1 MNAALQ
7 IARLVAVLALVCVA
21 AAIATPKGR
30 LPLALRGLA
39 KVLGDGRAGSMTPH
53 GSSDF
58 ALQSGLR
65 PADTPRFGRFHR
77 NRPTRLLAFV
87 LVLLAILLALI

>member
-1 MNAALQ
+1 MNVALQ

-39 KVLGDGRAGSMTPH
+39 KMVRGCEGEKARNPQ
-53 GSSDF
+53 SSHPS
-58 ALQSGLR
+58 A
-65 PADTPRFGRFHR
+65 AK
-77 NRPTRLLAFV
+77 RLLAFL

>member
-7 IARLVAVLALVCVA
+7 IARLVAVLALLCAA

-39 KVLGDGRAGSMTPH
+39 KILNTVPDASRVAGVGQSVSPARRL
-53 GSSDF
+53 F
-58 ALQSGLR
+58 AF
-65 PADTPRFGRFHR
+65 T
-77 NRPTRLLAFV
+77 

>member
-1 MNAALQ
+1 MLLQ
-7 IARLVAVLALVCVA
+7 IARLVAVLALLCVA

-39 KVLGDGRAGSMTPH
+39 KMVRRCEGEKPRGNEGPHPLTPSPSH
-53 GSSDF
+53 PSTGK
-58 ALQSGLR
+58 
-65 PADTPRFGRFHR
+65 
-77 NRPTRLLAFV
+77 RLLAFV

>member
-1 MNAALQ
+1 MNTALQ
-7 IARLVAVLALVCVA
+7 IARLVAVLALIGVA

-39 KVLGDGRAGSMTPH
+39 KMVNAVPSSSRRQALAGDPRHRASLRDGDGTV
-53 GSSDF
+53 
-58 ALQSGLR
+58 SGGKR
-65 PADTPRFGRFHR
+65 G
-77 NRPTRLLAFV
+77 LAFL

>member
-1 MNAALQ
+1 MNAVLQ
-7 IARLVAVLALVCVA
+7 IARLAVILALLCVA

-39 KVLGDGRAGSMTPH
+39 KLLKNDGVRTVEHPEHPNIRVPLA
-53 GSSDF
+53 
-58 ALQSGLR
+58 R
-65 PADTPRFGRFHR
+65 RF
-77 NRPTRLLAFV
+77 LAFF

>member
-1 MNAALQ
+1 MTLQ
-7 IARLVAVLALVCVA
+7 IARLVAVVALLCVA

-39 KVLGDGRAGSMTPH
+39 KM
-53 GSSDF
+53 
-58 ALQSGLR
+58 LR
-65 PADTPRFGRFHR
+65 SCDVEKLRSCDTSQPL
-77 NRPTRLLAFV
+77 NLSTSQPSAWKRLLAFV

>member
-1 MNAALQ
+1 MVLQ
-7 IARLVAVLALVCVA
+7 IARLVAVVALLCVA

-30 LPLALRGLA
+30 LPLALRGVA

-65 PADTPRFGRFHR
+65 SADSRRFHR
-77 NRPTRLLAFV
+77 NRPTRFLAFL